1 MRINLNF
8 PDDLVT
14 VVDARAKAL
23 NISRTAWIA
32 MAVSQRIQAD
42 DAMANAPQLVQSMQL
57 ALDAMLTKSQSAEKP
72 EKV

>member
-72 EKV
+72 ENV